1 MIIQYDC
8 TSIHVI
14 MSSYVLYLFFI
25 GMAMRMCYDGYYA
38 KSKLNT
44 LMVHQK
50 MLKGVQ
56 DTTKMGA
63 PPKTMED
70 LNTFREMKKGIKI
83 ELLIIQQILE
93 LLLCT
98 MPLQEAAWTVS
109 SFWLSLHL
117 NSGEWMKF
125 KYTSALVQVF
135 RLIFYNPVAKMI
147 PLIE

>member
-1 MIIQYDC
+1 ML
-8 TSIHVI
+8 SHG
-14 MSSYVLYLFFI
+14 LYLFFI
-25 GMAMRMCYDGYYA
+25 GMAMRTCYDGYYA
-38 KSKLNT
+38 KSQSNT

-50 MLKGVQ
+50 MLKGDQ
-56 DTTKMGA
+56 DITKMGA

-70 LNTFREMKKGIKI
+70 LNTFREMMKGIEI

-98 MPLQEAAWTVS
+98 MLLQEGAWTVS

-125 KYTSALVQVF
+125 KYTSTLVQVH
-135 RLIFYNPVAKMI
+135 L
-147 PLIE
+147 

>member
-1 MIIQYDC
+1 MNCETNYLYPCNHLISRIIF
-8 TSIHVI
+8 V
-14 MSSYVLYLFFI
+14 FI
-25 GMAMRMCYDGYYA
+25 GMDMRTCYDGYYA
-38 KSKLNT
+38 KSKSNT

-63 PPKTMED
+63 PQKTMED
-70 LNTFREMKKGIKI
+70 LNTFREMMKGIEI

-93 LLLCT
+93 LLPCT
-98 MPLQEAAWTVS
+98 MLLQEGAWTVS

-117 NSGEWMKF
+117 NLGEWMKF
-125 KYTSALVQVF
+125 KYNNTLVHG
-135 RLIFYNPVAKMI
+135 L

>member
-1 MIIQYDC
+1 MNLPP
-8 TSIHVI
+8 SMLSH
-14 MSSYVLYLFFI
+14 VLYLFFI
-25 GMAMRMCYDGYYA
+25 GMAMQTFYDGYYA
-38 KSKLNT
+38 KSKSNT

-70 LNTFREMKKGIKI
+70 LNTFREMMKGIEI

-98 MPLQEAAWTVS
+98 MLLQEAAWTVS

-125 KYTSALVQVF
+125 KYNNTLVQVHW
-135 RLIFYNPVAKMI
+135 
-147 PLIE
+147 

>member
-14 MSSYVLYLFFI
+14 MISHVLYLFFI
-25 GMAMRMCYDGYYA
+25 GMAMQTFYDGYYA
-38 KSKLNT
+38 KSKSNT

-63 PPKTMED
+63 PQKTMED
-70 LNTFREMKKGIKI
+70 LNTFREMMKEIKI

-117 NSGEWMKF
+117 NLGEWMKIN
-125 KYTSALVQVF
+125 YNNALVQLNGYY
-135 RLIFYNPVAKMI
+135 RLS
-147 PLIE
+147 

>member
-1 MIIQYDC
+1 
-8 TSIHVI
+8 
-14 MSSYVLYLFFI
+14 
-25 GMAMRMCYDGYYA
+25 MA
-38 KSKLNT
+38 
-44 LMVHQK
+44 HQK

-63 PPKTMED
+63 PQKTMED
-70 LNTFREMKKGIKI
+70 LNTFREMMTGIEI

-117 NSGEWMKF
+117 NLGEWMKF
-125 KYTSALVQVF
+125 KYNNTLVQ
-135 RLIFYNPVAKMI
+135 LH
-147 PLIE
+147 